1 MKRLI
6 LSTLI
11 MSGLLLA
18 KGTYKPLK
26 PLIFKDDLSIKVNY
40 NKDKNTTFVK
50 NKNYLLKSIKFQGNS
65 HNKNI
70 LISNISPI
78 TNKMLEFNNILSS
91 IHKIDK
97 IVIRLDKPK
106 RKNINRILQEA
117 RNHLGKRYL
126 WGAVGP
132 KRFDC
137 SGFTSYV
144 CKKSGIAIPRTSIKQ
159 GKTGVKI
166 RRQELKKGDLVFF
179 DTSKRR
185 RGYINH
191 VGIYIGDQ
199 KFIHASSAK
208 KRVVISSLNKRFYKA
223 RFKWGRRVKR

>member
-1 MKRLI
+1 MKRLL

-11 MSGLLLA
+11 MSGILGA
-18 KGTYKPLK
+18 KGTFQPLK
-26 PLIFKDDLSIKVNY
+26 PLVFKENLPITINY
-40 NKDKNTTFVK
+40 YKDKNVSFAK
-50 NKNYLLKSIKFQGNS
+50 NKNSLLKYSETNMI
-65 HNKNI
+65 
-70 LISNISPI
+70 ISNISPI
-78 TNKMLEFNNILSS
+78 TNKMIEFNNILSVMSKEDKKRVRKFEKKDIKS
-91 IHKIDK
+91 IN
-97 IVIRLDKPK
+97 L
-106 RKNINRILQEA
+106 ILQEA
-117 RNHLGKRYL
+117 RNHLGKRYV

-159 GKTGVKI
+159 GKVGMKV

-191 VGIYIGDQ
+191 VGIYIGNQ

-208 KRVVISSLNKRFYKA
+208 RKVVISSLNKSFYKA
-223 RFKWGRRVKR
+223 RFKWGRRVKK